1 MTAGGNKLYR
11 PFDSWAGRVGEKK
24 KHLWQGHLYKKKKII
39 MPLPKKKVHLR
50 LVGQKGKRASYPE
63 QKKNIMHTVL
73 HATHFQY
80 TKGLK
85 QKS

>member
-1 MTAGGNKLYR
+1 
-11 PFDSWAGRVGEKK
+11 
-24 KHLWQGHLYKKKKII
+24 

-85 QKS
+85 QKSSFYQITHITWRDAIHMESNMFS

>member
-24 KHLWQGHLYKKKKII
+24 KASVARALV
-39 MPLPKKKVHLR
+39 LPKKKVHLR